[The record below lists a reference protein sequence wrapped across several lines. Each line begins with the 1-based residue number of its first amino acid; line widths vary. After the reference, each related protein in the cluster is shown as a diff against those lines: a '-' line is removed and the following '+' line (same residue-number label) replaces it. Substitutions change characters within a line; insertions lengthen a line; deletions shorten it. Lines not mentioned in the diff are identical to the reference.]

1 MRALGRGD
9 RRDHDGKDRDSGRRV
24 ARSLALPTAT
34 PITFPTPLPTPT
46 PIALPTPLPTA
57 TPVTFP
63 TPLPTPTAIVLP
75 TPLPTPTPLAFPTPL
90 PTATPVTFPTPLPTA
105 TPLAVIPDEGPDASA
120 LYQQV
125 AGSVVYIETPDGIGT
140 GWVVRDGLIVTN
152 QHVVNG
158 QDAVTV
164 RHAFL
169 PPFRAEV
176 LFTDAVIDV
185 AFISYNTAT
194 TTLEP
199 LEMRVVTADNLG
211 ETLLV
216 LGYSGVGVQEDGTV
230 GGAAIKRGV
239 LSQIVS
245 FGEQGGRRLRID
257 AAVDPGDSGGPV
269 LDTAGRVVGMSKG
282 VVEVD
287 ETGHG
292 ASWAS
297 STPCTPRRSR
307 RCWRSSRGRL
317 LQHDVAAGAA
327 ALAHQPHALEADG
340 PVDGLAHVVDG
351 EGGDADRGHG
361 LHLHAGLRGGGDGG
375 GDVHGGGG
383 LVRLEVDGDAG
394 QGDGVAEGDERRR
407 LLGGHDACDAG
418 RREGIALL
426 KLAGDDERERLRLHD
441 DAADGSR
448 LAAGGG
454 LGADVDHVGVA
465 GGVEVREGRVGAGG
479 GVGAMRF

>member
-1 MRALGRGD
+1 MLAALVV
-9 RRDHDGKDRDSGRRV
+9 V
-24 ARSLALPTAT
+24 AGCGPSAEEIDATTTAKIATAVAGLPAPLALPTAT

-63 TPLPTPTAIVLP
+63 TPLPTPTALVLP
-75 TPLPTPTPLAFPTPL
+75 TPLPTPTPF
-90 PTATPVTFPTPLPTA
+90 TFPTPLPTA
-105 TPLAVIPDEGPDASA
+105 TPITFPTPLPTATPQVLDPDVGPDVAA

-125 AGSVVYIETPDGIGT
+125 VGSVVYIETPDGIGT

-176 LFTDAVIDV
+176 MFTDAVIDV

-199 LEMRVVTADNLG
+199 LEMRGVTSDNLG

-216 LGYSGVGVQEDGTV
+216 MGYSNVGVQEDGTV

-239 LSQIVS
+239 LSQIVN

-287 ETGHG
+287 ETG
-292 ASWAS
+292 
-297 STPCTPRRSR
+297 RRII
-307 RCWRSSRGRL
+307 GIFYAVHTEEIEGL
-317 LQHDVAAGAA
+317 LAQF
-327 ALAHQPHALEADG
+327 
-340 PVDGLAHVVDG
+340 
-351 EGGDADRGHG
+351 EG
-361 LHLHAGLRGGGDGG
+361 
-375 GDVHGGGG
+375 
-383 LVRLEVDGDAG
+383 
-394 QGDGVAEGDERRR
+394 
-407 LLGGHDACDAG
+407 
-418 RREGIALL
+418 
-426 KLAGDDERERLRLHD
+426 
-441 DAADGSR
+441 
-448 LAAGGG
+448 
-454 LGADVDHVGVA
+454 
-465 GGVEVREGRVGAGG
+465 
-479 GVGAMRF
+479 

>member
-1 MRALGRGD
+1 MLAALVV
-9 RRDHDGKDRDSGRRV
+9 V
-24 ARSLALPTAT
+24 AGCGPSAEEIDATTTAKIATAVAGLPAPLALPTAT
-34 PITFPTPLPTPT
+34 PITFPTPLPAPT

-63 TPLPTPTAIVLP
+63 TPLPTATAIVLP

-125 AGSVVYIETPDGIGT
+125 VGSVVYIETPDSIGT

-282 VVEVD
+282 VVETD
-287 ETGHG
+287 ETG
-292 ASWAS
+292 
-297 STPCTPRRSR
+297 RRIV
-307 RCWRSSRGRL
+307 GIFY
-317 LQHDVAAGAA
+317 A
-327 ALAHQPHALEADG
+327 
-340 PVDGLAHVVDG
+340 
-351 EGGDADRGHG
+351 
-361 LHLHAGLRGGGDGG
+361 
-375 GDVHGGGG
+375 VHM
-383 LVRLEVDGDAG
+383 E
-394 QGDGVAEGDERRR
+394 EIE
-407 LLGGHDACDAG
+407 
-418 RREGIALL
+418 ALL
-426 KLAGDDERERLRLHD
+426 AQF
-441 DAADGSR
+441 
-448 LAAGGG
+448 
-454 LGADVDHVGVA
+454 
-465 GGVEVREGRVGAGG
+465 EG
-479 GVGAMRF
+479 

>member
-9 RRDHDGKDRDSGRRV
+9 RRDHDGKDRDSGRRL
-24 ARSLALPTAT
+24 ARSLGATNGNAHHLPDTAADANAHRAAHSAADGDARD
-34 PITFPTPLPTPT
+34 LPH
-46 PIALPTPLPTA
+46 AA
-57 TPVTFP
+57 ADA
-63 TPLPTPTAIVLP
+63 TAIVLP
-75 TPLPTPTPLAFPTPL
+75 TPLPTPTPFAFPTPL

-125 AGSVVYIETPDGIGT
+125 VGSVVYIETPDGIGT

-282 VVEVD
+282 VVETD
-287 ETGHG
+287 ETG
-292 ASWAS
+292 
-297 STPCTPRRSR
+297 RRIV
-307 RCWRSSRGRL
+307 GIFY
-317 LQHDVAAGAA
+317 A
-327 ALAHQPHALEADG
+327 
-340 PVDGLAHVVDG
+340 
-351 EGGDADRGHG
+351 
-361 LHLHAGLRGGGDGG
+361 
-375 GDVHGGGG
+375 VHT
-383 LVRLEVDGDAG
+383 E
-394 QGDGVAEGDERRR
+394 EIE
-407 LLGGHDACDAG
+407 
-418 RREGIALL
+418 ALL
-426 KLAGDDERERLRLHD
+426 AQF
-441 DAADGSR
+441 
-448 LAAGGG
+448 
-454 LGADVDHVGVA
+454 
-465 GGVEVREGRVGAGG
+465 EG
-479 GVGAMRF
+479 

>member
-1 MRALGRGD
+1 MFAALVV
-9 RRDHDGKDRDSGRRV
+9 V
-24 ARSLALPTAT
+24 AGCGPSAEEIDANTTAKIATAVAGLPSPMALPTAT
-34 PITFPTPLPTPT
+34 PIVFPTPLPTPT
-46 PIALPTPLPTA
+46 PIALP
-57 TPVTFP
+57 V
-63 TPLPTPTAIVLP
+63 PLPTPTAIVLP
-75 TPLPTPTPLAFPTPL
+75 TPLPTATPIALPTPL
-90 PTATPVTFPTPLPTA
+90 PTPTPITLPTPLPTSTPVTFPTPLPTA
-105 TPLAVIPDEGPDASA
+105 TPQILDPDVGPDVSA

-125 AGSVVYIETPDGIGT
+125 VGSVVYIETPDGTGT

-185 AFISYNTAT
+185 AFISYNSAT

-287 ETGHG
+287 ETG
-292 ASWAS
+292 
-297 STPCTPRRSR
+297 RRIV
-307 RCWRSSRGRL
+307 GIFY
-317 LQHDVAAGAA
+317 A
-327 ALAHQPHALEADG
+327 
-340 PVDGLAHVVDG
+340 
-351 EGGDADRGHG
+351 
-361 LHLHAGLRGGGDGG
+361 
-375 GDVHGGGG
+375 VHT
-383 LVRLEVDGDAG
+383 E
-394 QGDGVAEGDERRR
+394 EIE
-407 LLGGHDACDAG
+407 
-418 RREGIALL
+418 ALL
-426 KLAGDDERERLRLHD
+426 AQF
-441 DAADGSR
+441 
-448 LAAGGG
+448 
-454 LGADVDHVGVA
+454 
-465 GGVEVREGRVGAGG
+465 EG
-479 GVGAMRF
+479 